1 MPSPWSSPPAAGSS
15 GAPLS
20 PKLPRRIA
28 LTALGAAILLIVA
41 WSGFYV
47 VEPTELA
54 GVRRLGT
61 VVTTLPVGPG
71 LHFKWPLIETVDRLQ
86 VSLDTFPV
94 NDLTVYTID
103 NQSVTVGITIT
114 YRIPPEAVM
123 HLLYEVGRSGNS
135 DIHSNMAPIIADRA
149 LRVFAKRNTIKI
161 SEEREQIAVEIKQ
174 MVSDRLHD
182 LFGLDVLDLQ
192 LSKILYSQTFVA
204 SVEAAVKAKNDAVA
218 ASNTVNK
225 IEFEAEQ
232 ARAKA
237 RGEADAAA
245 IRAEGE
251 KRATITKAEA
261 EAAAVHLTAEASAAA
276 IKLRGEAIATYPK
289 IIDMT
294 IAERWSGA
302 PPQTILGNNAA
313 VPFFQLGNAG
323 K

>member
-1 MPSPWSSPPAAGSS
+1 MPSPWSSIPSAGSS

-28 LTALGAAILLIVA
+28 LAALGAALILIVA

-61 VVTTLPVGPG
+61 VVTTTPVGPG
-71 LHFKWPLIETVDRLQ
+71 LHFKWPLVETVDRLQ

-174 MVSDRLHD
+174 MVSERLHD

-225 IEFEAEQ
+225 IEYEAEQ

-261 EAAAVHLTAEASAAA
+261 DAAALHLTAEANAAA

-294 IAERWSGA
+294 IAEKWSGA

-313 VPFFQLGNAG
+313 VPFFQLGNGG

>member
-1 MPSPWSSPPAAGSS
+1 MPSLSGSV
-15 GAPLS
+15 P
-20 PKLPRRIA
+20 PKLPRR
-28 LTALGAAILLIVA
+28 LALGAAGAAAILILGA
-41 WSGFYV
+41 SSFYV
-47 VEPTELA
+47 VDPTELA

-61 VVTTLPVGPG
+61 VITATPVGPG
-71 LHFKWPLIETVDRLQ
+71 LHMKLPLIDSVDRLQ

-94 NDLTVYTID
+94 SDLTVYTID
-103 NQSVTVGITIT
+103 NQSVTVGITMT

-123 HLLYEVGRSGNS
+123 HLLYEVGRSGNA

-174 MVSDRLHD
+174 MVSERLHE

-192 LSKILYSQTFVA
+192 LSKILYSPSFVA

-218 ASNTVNK
+218 ASNTVNR

-251 KRATITKAEA
+251 KRATITNAEA
-261 EAAAVHLTAEASAAA
+261 QAAAVRLTAEANAAA
-276 IKLRGEAIATYPK
+276 IKLRGEAVAAYPK
-289 IIDMT
+289 VIEMT
-294 IAERWSGA
+294 LAEKWNGA
-302 PPQTILGNNAA
+302 PPQTVMGGNGA
-313 VPFFQLGNAG
+313 VPFFQLGSGA